1 MALKPATPSSAD
13 RLGGDPGIT
22 KIVKATPEQREAAK
36 RRAEELDAME
46 AAATDAQKRR
56 AD

>member
-13 RLGGDPGIT
+13 RHGGDPGIG
-22 KIVKATPEQREAAK
+22 KVRKATPEEREAAK
-36 RRAEELDAME
+36 RDAEELDAME